1 MDALRLS
8 ERARLMPASP
18 IRRLVPY
25 AERAKARGVKVYHLN
40 IGQPDIETPAEIMSG
55 YRNVDIKVLDYGH
68 SAGLKS
74 YIATLVKYYRRV
86 GIDVGAENILVTTG
100 GSEAIAFALQG
111 VADVGDEVMV
121 PEPFYTNYAGFA
133 VMAGVKLVPI
143 LTRRENGFALPPKEE
158 FVKLITPRTRA
169 IIFSNPGNPTGVVY
183 TREEM
188 ELLREL
194 ALEYNLYL
202 ISDEVY
208 REFVYDEGVKPL
220 SVLNLNGVD
229 DRAIMVDSISK
240 RYSACGARIGCVVSR
255 NAEFMATMLKF
266 GQARLCPPTV
276 DQLAAQGAIDIP
288 DAYFEAVRLEYRQRR
303 DVLCE
308 ELAKIPG
315 VKFLKPKGAFYLIA
329 QLPVA
334 DAEEFAIF
342 LLDDFQLNNE
352 TVMLAPANGFYLTPG
367 KGKDEVRIAYVL
379 KCEDLVRAVRVL
391 GAGLEEFC
399 RQRR

>member
-111 VADVGDEVMV
+111 VADAGDEVIV

-143 LTRRENGFALPPKEE
+143 LTRRENGFALPPQEE

-188 ELLREL
+188 ELLRAL

-315 VKFLKPKGAFYLIA
+315 VKFLKPQGAFYLIA

-342 LLDDFQLNNE
+342 LLNDFQLNNE

-391 GAGLEEFC
+391 GAGLEEFS